1 MTTISPNRN
10 ADTLEEEVDA
20 GRPHFSAAEFDVIPD
35 TGCDIAPACLRCP
48 LPSCKF
54 DDPAAAR
61 RWRRGPRNRQIAA
74 RFEAGEPPEEL
85 ARSFGISRRSVY
97 RALAEA
103 RRSA

>member
-1 MTTISPNRN
+1 MTTISPTRN
-10 ADTLEEEVDA
+10 ANARWEEIDG
-20 GRPHFSAAEFDVIPD
+20 GRPRFPAAEFDLVPD

-74 RFEAGEPPEEL
+74 RFEAGEPPEAL
-85 ARSFGISRRSVY
+85 AFSFGISRRSVY

>member
-10 ADTLEEEVDA
+10 GDA
-20 GRPHFSAAEFDVIPD
+20 CGEKIDGARSRFPAAEFDLVPD

-74 RFEAGEPPEEL
+74 RFEAGEPPEAL
-85 ARSFGISRRSVY
+85 AHFFGISRRSVY

-103 RRSA
+103 RRPA